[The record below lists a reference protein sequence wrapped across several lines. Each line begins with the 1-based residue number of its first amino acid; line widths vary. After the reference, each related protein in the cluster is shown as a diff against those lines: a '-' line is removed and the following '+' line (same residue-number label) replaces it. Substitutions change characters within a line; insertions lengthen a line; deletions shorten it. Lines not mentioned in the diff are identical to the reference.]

1 MFVSGNSD
9 TGPWAVDLSAKQF
22 RQGME
27 VEFDKGKTFEQ
38 MLDPKNSTLA
48 QVVLGVPAQ
57 LGGAI
62 RRVQLAVP
70 NTIKQQ
76 MKSKQGM
83 LKRLETNATCACAAM
98 ALAMIAMICED
109 AGDEFA
115 GSGQHQNTTMQCLVD
130 LMKKNG

>member
-1 MFVSGNSD
+1 
-9 TGPWAVDLSAKQF
+9 
-22 RQGME
+22 ME
-27 VEFDKGKTFEQ
+27 VEFGKGKTLEQ
-38 MLDPKNSTLA
+38 MLDPKNSNLA

-62 RRVQLAVP
+62 RRMQLTVP

-83 LKRLETNATCACAAM
+83 LKHLETNATCACAAM
-98 ALAMIAMICED
+98 ALAMIAMICKD
-109 AGDEFA
+109 AGDEFV

-130 LMKKNG
+130 LMKENW